1 MPYKLTNIRA
11 LIIDENPAMRMLTR
25 TLFLD
30 LGIGMID
37 MAATADQGWDFYN
50 RFRPDMIFIE
60 WAADDEAMPDFIR
73 KVRGHPDSPMPHV
86 PIVVTTGHSTTERV
100 RKMRDVGASDLIIKP
115 FTMHSLVSHLIH
127 IVETPRAFVR
137 TPYFVGPDRRR
148 REASIAEDR
157 RAAKMPPPPPT
168 TTITPIL

>member
-11 LIIDENPAMRMLTR
+11 LIIDENPQIRMLMR
-25 TLFLD
+25 TLLLD

-37 MAATADQGWDFYN
+37 MAPDTEQGWDFYN
-50 RFRPDMIFIE
+50 RYRPDMIFMD
-60 WAADDEAMPDFIR
+60 WPADDLSMPDFIR
-73 KVRGHPDSPMPHV
+73 KVRGHPDSPLPHV
-86 PIVVTTGHSTTERV
+86 PIVVTTGHSTADRV
-100 RKMRDVGASDLIIKP
+100 RMMRDSGASDLIIKP

-148 REASIAEDR
+148 RENSISEDR
-157 RAAKMPPPPPT
+157 RAAKMPPPPPM
-168 TTITPIL
+168 TTITPLL